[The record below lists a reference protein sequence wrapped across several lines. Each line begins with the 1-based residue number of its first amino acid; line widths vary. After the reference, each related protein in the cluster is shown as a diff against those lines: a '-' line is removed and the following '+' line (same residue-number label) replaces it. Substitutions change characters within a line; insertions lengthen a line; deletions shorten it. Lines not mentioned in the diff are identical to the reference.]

1 MIEFA
6 IAILIVVL
14 ISVFFVRLFKSGY
27 EIVPEEERVIIY
39 HLGRFARVA
48 GPGMVLLSR
57 RQDTIQR
64 RFSIR
69 NEPSD
74 YFVDGLFVYGI
85 PMGLTLNMWRRYDPV
100 KAAKG
105 DQEKLRDLVLFEE
118 SERRSHLEVKLR
130 DALVRQIGA
139 IEQKEP
145 LGPTANII
153 DRLLPI
159 LPGVPACAAILT
171 NVQQDL
177 AKVLPSLG
185 LFLDVNHPIVI
196 TRLHPPEDL
205 IRGFS
210 RDRAASLLRLQFPN
224 LSDSMMVHM
233 LESIEGLEPLRI
245 HEFRQ
250 VGNNAG
256 TGAAT
261 EARWVED
268 DTMFR
273 VPLTGAPS
281 QSPARPQNPTEATS
295 EQPVSETTR
304 LTHSDL
310 ALLKRVPCEAPGH
323 KRAA

>member
-14 ISVFFVRLFKSGY
+14 ISVFLLRLLRSGY

-48 GPGMVLLSR
+48 GPGIVLLSR
-57 RQDTIQR
+57 SQDRIQR
-64 RFSIR
+64 RFSVR
-69 NEPSD
+69 NEPAD

-100 KAAKG
+100 KAANG
-105 DQEKLRDLVLFEE
+105 DEEKLKDLVLFEE
-118 SERRSHLEVKLR
+118 SERRGHLEVKLR
-130 DALVRQIGA
+130 DALVRHIGA
-139 IEQKEP
+139 FEQGAP
-145 LGPTANII
+145 LGPTATII
-153 DRLLPI
+153 DRILPI
-159 LPGVPACAAILT
+159 LPGVPTCAEILAK
-171 NVQQDL
+171 VQQDL
-177 AKVLPSLG
+177 VKILPSLG

-196 TRLHPPEDL
+196 TCVHPPEDL
-205 IRGFS
+205 LRGFS
-210 RDRAASLLRLQFPN
+210 RDRAAALLRLQFPN

-250 VGNNAG
+250 VGNVAG
-256 TGAAT
+256 GGAAT

-273 VPLTGAPS
+273 VPLTGASTQS
-281 QSPARPQNPTEATS
+281 QDRSQNLPENEPAQSAPDPARLMHA
-295 EQPVSETTR
+295 
-304 LTHSDL
+304 DL
-310 ALLKRVPCEAPGH
+310 ALLKRVPRETAGH